1 MCSAGKRGARLVVE
15 TDAVRADP
23 LGPDPAVRQGAV
35 VSDVEGSE
43 AGGEGLGD
51 DERLVIQGDD
61 HAVREGELA
70 YDLAGLAVRR
80 HESDL
85 AGCLAAREHLVEF
98 AEVEGDRVDVDV
110 AARVDRDLAPPVRR
124 DVAEIGREAMFL
136 MMYSASLPTPGRNPE
151 DTRSD

>member
-70 YDLAGLAVRR
+70 
-80 HESDL
+80 
-85 AGCLAAREHLVEF
+85 
-98 AEVEGDRVDVDV
+98 
-110 AARVDRDLAPPVRR
+110 
-124 DVAEIGREAMFL
+124 
-136 MMYSASLPTPGRNPE
+136 
-151 DTRSD
+151 